1 MATNPQ
7 RNYGVMGE
15 CSSIWIRVIFLLL
28 FLLLWVVLHEKRKTL
43 TLFLPFFLLILFL
56 GDGKRP
62 YRSDQPRSSP
72 TVVERA
78 PLLRAHTRYIQNRVY
93 PRDGRHTKFGVF
105 FPEKPTSLQY
115 SSLAFSMAISNATPV
130 VVSAEQWLDSFI
142 RVCWVDGRLP
152 SRWYPI

>member
-7 RNYGVMGE
+7 RNYGVMSE

-28 FLLLWVVLHEKRKTL
+28 FLLLWVALHEKRKTL

-62 YRSDQPRSSP
+62 YRSDQPRSSHSWEGPSFARTYTIP
-72 TVVERA
+72 TK
-78 PLLRAHTRYIQNRVY
+78 
-93 PRDGRHTKFGVF
+93 PRIPSRRKTHRIWGF

-115 SSLAFSMAISNATPV
+115 SSLTFSMAISNATPV